1 MKKYLYITI
10 AVLAIMI
17 FFCLK
22 SNIKLRNEPAK
33 IIRDTITITRIDT
46 FKIDKPVYIKEKVT
60 DTFYIAVLDTLR
72 INDTLYQT
80 LPKTQKYYTESD
92 KYDAWVSGYRPAL
105 DSINVFQKNVTETV
119 TIRLPPRKW
128 GVAAIGGYGVGKN
141 GLSPYVGVGLYYRI
155 W

>member
-10 AVLAIMI
+10 AVLAIMF

-22 SNIKLRNEPAK
+22 SNINLRKNQNDV
-33 IIRDTITITRIDT
+33 IRDTITVIKFDT
-46 FKIDKPVYIKEKVT
+46 IKIATPIYIVEKVV
-60 DTFYIAVLDTLR
+60 DTILVPIFDTLR
-72 INDTLYQT
+72 LNDTLYQ
-80 LPKTQKYYTESD
+80 PIVKTQKYYTESG

-105 DSINVFQKNVTETV
+105 DSINVFQKKVTETV
-119 TIRLPPRKW
+119 TIRVPQKKW
-128 GVAAIGGYGVGKN
+128 GVGIIGGYGVGKN

>member
-10 AVLAIMI
+10 AVLAIML

-33 IIRDTITITRIDT
+33 IIRDTTTITRIDT
-46 FKIDKPVYIKEKVT
+46 FKINKPVYIREVVI

-72 INDTLYQT
+72 INDTLYQ
-80 LPKTQKYYTESD
+80 PIVKTQKYYTESG

-105 DSINVFQKNVTETV
+105 DSINVFQKTVKETV
-119 TIRLPPRKW
+119 TIRVPQKKW

>member
-10 AVLAIMI
+10 AVLAIML

-33 IIRDTITITRIDT
+33 IIRDTTTIIRIDT
-46 FKIDKPVYIKEKVT
+46 FKIDKPIYIVEKVV
-60 DTFYIAVLDTLR
+60 DTILVPIFDTLR
-72 INDTLYQT
+72 LNDTLYQ
-80 LPKTQKYYTESD
+80 PIVKTQKYYTESG
-92 KYDAWVSGYRPAL
+92 KYDAWVSGFRPAL

-119 TIRLPPRKW
+119 TIRVPQKKW